1 MKLKPLLITLG
12 ISLAL
17 LFIVYCLVASNKPKA
32 SSYTIAKE
40 QSPVARTLPGVAPE
54 KKGAQAS
61 SPSPSSGTMQALPGM
76 ADFASSASGINYPV
90 PEGWLEFAP
99 SSIRKANF
107 KISNATGNAEV
118 SVTVF
123 PGDVGGNLANV
134 NRWRQQI
141 GLPPIDSE
149 TLKTVLK
156 PTLISNHP
164 GYYVKIEG
172 STNSILGAMLPFHG
186 ATWFVKMQGN
196 ILTIEEQTENFLT
209 FLSQFTIEDHHH

>member
-17 LFIVYCLVASNKPKA
+17 LFIVYCLIASNKPKA
-32 SSYTIAKE
+32 RSYTIAKE
-40 QSPVARTLPGVAPE
+40 QSPVARTLPGAASP
-54 KKGAQAS
+54 KSAQAS
-61 SPSPSSGTMQALPGM
+61 SPSTSTSTMQALPGM

-141 GLPPIDSE
+141 GLSPIDSD

-156 PTLISNHP
+156 PTLISN
-164 GYYVKIEG
+164 
-172 STNSILGAMLPFHG
+172 N
-186 ATWFVKMQGN
+186 
-196 ILTIEEQTENFLT
+196 
-209 FLSQFTIEDHHH
+209 

>member
-17 LFIVYCLVASNKPKA
+17 LFIVYCLIASNKPKA

-40 QSPVARTLPGVAPE
+40 QSPVARTLPGAASP
-54 KKGAQAS
+54 KGAQAS
-61 SPSPSSGTMQALPGM
+61 SPSTSTSTMQALPGM

-141 GLPPIDSE
+141 GLSPIDSE